1 LINQPIVRVSLAGL
15 LLALVSHAHAQDSYY
30 EPRGFAPQGTLR
42 PAEADVGATA
52 AESGQPRSDLP
63 SFPFRHASAS
73 EPSASEPT
81 AAMSKSPA
89 LKLAPR
95 GVKLATARD
104 RPAAPTPSAA
114 VGTVASSLAIVLG
127 LFVVLL
133 WISKRFAPAG
143 TAPLPKEAVELLG
156 RATLTGRQTMQLI
169 RVGNRLLLVALS
181 AGGAET
187 LTEITDPV
195 EVEHLA
201 GLCRHGKA
209 DSASASFNRV
219 LSQLATEPT
228 SDGQRP
234 RTRGAA

>member
-1 LINQPIVRVSLAGL
+1 LVNPPTVRSALAGL
-15 LLALVSHAHAQDSYY
+15 LWMLAGPLSAQDSYY

-42 PAEADVGATA
+42 PADTGLDQHPTHGAET
-52 AESGQPRSDLP
+52 RSEIP
-63 SFPFRHASAS
+63 SFPFRQTSAS
-73 EPSASEPT
+73 EPPPAT
-81 AAMSKSPA
+81 SKSPA

-95 GVKLATARD
+95 SAKSTTELD
-104 RPAAPTPSAA
+104 RPAAPTATAA
-114 VGTVASSLAIVLG
+114 IGTVASSLAIVLG

-133 WISKRFAPAG
+133 WVSKRFAPAG

-156 RATLTGRQTMQLI
+156 RATLSGRQTMQLV

-201 GLCRHGKA
+201 GLCRGGKA

-219 LSQLATEPT
+219 LSQLATEPA
-228 SDGQRP
+228 SDGP
-234 RTRGAA
+234 RSGARGAA